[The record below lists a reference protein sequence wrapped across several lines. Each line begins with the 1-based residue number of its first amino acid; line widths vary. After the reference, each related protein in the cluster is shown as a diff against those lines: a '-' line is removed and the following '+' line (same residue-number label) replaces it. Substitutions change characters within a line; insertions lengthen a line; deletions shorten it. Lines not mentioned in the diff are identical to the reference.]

1 MWEGRVR
8 VKGLKTKFPET
19 VGAAISL
26 PDGVMSFLPIDII
39 STLFTKNFHL
49 VWKKHLWVK

>member
-1 MWEGRVR
+1 MRQGRVR

-49 VWKKHLWVK
+49 V